1 MFETVVPEA
10 VVPRSRRLFYEV
22 LPLSLALHAAAVGV
36 MLAAAIW
43 NVVFPEH
50 SPKLYAAYSLLAV
63 PPPPPP
69 PPPPPAAA
77 KRVEVVA
84 PKAAPEKMPFV
95 APNVI
100 PDTIPVVEPEVI
112 AETEA
117 VPVEGDNGGGE
128 PSDSEYGVEGGERGG
143 QAVGTLGGVA
153 IPLPVPAVVE
163 VPRDEPLP
171 VESVDQTFP
180 SYPEHLRTRGIE
192 GTLVVRYLI
201 GKDGRVKDTTI
212 ITPPEQREFA
222 EETISAMRH
231 WRFRP
236 YRDASGEL
244 KEMAHELTVE
254 FRIAWKN
261 KKKRGP

>member
-1 MFETVVPEA
+1 MFETVVPDA

-22 LPLSLALHAAAVGV
+22 LPLSLALHAAAV
-36 MLAAAIW
+36 AALIGGAIW

-69 PPPPPAAA
+69 PPPPAAP
-77 KRVEVVA
+77 KRAEAVA
-84 PKAAPEKMPFV
+84 PKAVPEKMPFV

-100 PDTIPVVEPEVI
+100 PDTIPVVEPEVV
-112 AETEA
+112 AETVA
-117 VPVEGDNGGGE
+117 VAAPVEGDGGGGE
-128 PSDSEYGVEGGERGG
+128 PSDSQYGVEGGERGG
-143 QAVGTLGGVA
+143 EAVGTLGGVA
-153 IPLPVPAVVE
+153 VPLPAPAVVE

-180 SYPEHLRTRGIE
+180 NYPEHLRTRGIE
-192 GTLVVRYLI
+192 GTLVVRYRI
-201 GKDGRVKDTTI
+201 GKDGRVKDTSI
-212 ITPPEQREFA
+212 VLPPEQREFA
-222 EETISAMRH
+222 EETLSAMRH

-254 FRIAWKN
+254 FRIAWK
-261 KKKRGP
+261 KKRGP